1 MGRNAA
7 KYAGNDQSIAEMHE
21 KNKESSTML
30 LTFGHISDIKS
41 KRNEVS
47 LSEVLNNQILSEQLD
62 AKADMLFRF
71 VMLYHDFA
79 MEKKDYGT
87 GKDVSMVEVH
97 TLLRVAEKPGI
108 TVSEISEQTYRT
120 KSAVSQII
128 KRLEAMGY
136 VERRCNR
143 DDRRLMQLYPTEAG
157 IELNTAHL
165 RYDSVEVKETF
176 DELMKVCS
184 EEELE
189 AFFKVVDE
197 YLCLLSNEK

>member
-1 MGRNAA
+1 
-7 KYAGNDQSIAEMHE
+7 
-21 KNKESSTML
+21 ML

-47 LSEVLNNQILSEQLD
+47 ISEVLNNQILSEQLD

-128 KRLEAMGY
+128 KRLETMGY